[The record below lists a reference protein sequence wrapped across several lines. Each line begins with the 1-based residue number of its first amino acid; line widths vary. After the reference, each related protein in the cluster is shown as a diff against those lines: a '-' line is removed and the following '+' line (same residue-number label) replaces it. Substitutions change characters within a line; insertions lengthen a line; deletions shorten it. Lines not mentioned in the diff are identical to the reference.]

1 MLSDF
6 EKQELHKKEED
17 WFNKKFELQ
26 LALDVKRAAQ
36 KMSKPQAVKLQKYFI
51 TPFKGD
57 YKDLL

>member
-6 EKQELHKKEED
+6 EKLELHKKEED

-26 LALDVKRAAQ
+26 LALDVKRAA
-36 KMSKPQAVKLQKYFI
+36 KEMSKPQAVKLQKYFI